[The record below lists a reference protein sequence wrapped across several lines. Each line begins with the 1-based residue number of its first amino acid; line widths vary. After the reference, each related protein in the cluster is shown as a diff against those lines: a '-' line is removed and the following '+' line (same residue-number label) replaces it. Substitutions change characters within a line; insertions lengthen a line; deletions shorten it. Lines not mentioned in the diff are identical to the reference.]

1 MTSKES
7 TSFSINQQK
16 ALEAL
21 KEVDFDWTVHLRKIW
36 QPPDFDVPELNQD
49 VREQLFSR
57 LEKLIQSPQ
66 METPLGIPVL
76 GNGGSGKTHLLR
88 VLRKHC
94 FEKGVGFVLVDMTDV
109 KDFWETVIQGYLT
122 SLLQEEPDGT
132 SQLQKIL
139 DLVFLRALSTPK
151 QAKEI
156 ASFSHESLLDVI
168 RQTLQWLFTQ
178 DRKHTIKYQDCV
190 RAAILA
196 NSNDFSLASIGTS
209 WIQGLGVESE
219 VARQFGFTNAS
230 LNPSQVV
237 AGLSWLMSLR
247 GPTVVALDQLD
258 PIVVQSH
265 TSPSPS
271 SSLQELSPET
281 EREASQNIIH
291 NIAGG
296 LIGLRDCLS
305 RSLVIISCLDQ
316 SWEILTKTAVT
327 TFTGRFEPPLTLT
340 HLLSASFAEAVVVP
354 RLQAAYHKVGF
365 IPPYPSYPFKPE
377 FFQFFQEKVNPRQL
391 LQECHEHREQCL
403 RRGIVIELGV
413 PSSAPITPSPP
424 PLKELDRIFEEA
436 KQKVDISPYLQE
448 NENEIWKE
456 PLASLCNFLVWQE
469 KLPASIGRQVETDFP
484 GSRSFSPLH
493 SRLRLIFYEANERE
507 RHLCFTAIQ
516 STNPRSFQTRL
527 VAARTAAGID
537 AALRF
542 RKLVVVRTTSLPGG
556 ERTQKLWQK
565 FLEEG
570 GIHWRPSEREI
581 RVLLA
586 LEQLQSRPGFTD
598 WLAERQPLTHLANA
612 ELDSGLAKIL
622 AWLREGIPA
631 NWATRAEPEEKGVS
645 SPPRAG
651 NGKAPEAKQDLQP
664 PRPSPGLFVGRR
676 WIANREG
683 EPVFLPIEE
692 LVRHTVILAGSG
704 SGKTVLLRRMVEEA
718 ALQGIPS
725 IVIDAAND
733 LARLGDPWPAA
744 PEGWTEED
752 QAKAE
757 RYFAQTEVVVWTPGL
772 AAGNP
777 LTLAPLPDF
786 AALAGDP
793 EELEQ
798 AVDMA
803 WGALQEIVAPG
814 KTVSDELK
822 RGVLKAALKYFATH
836 QPGSLADFAEFLADL
851 PPEAGAGIS
860 KAPQL
865 ALQMANLL
873 KAAMVNNKLL
883 HQQGMALDPAI
894 LLGLGSDYGKTR
906 VSVVNLV
913 GLPTLGEQ
921 QQFLNQLA
929 MALFTWIKKNPAP
942 PEAPVRGLLVI
953 DEAKDFVPSQGTTPC
968 KQSLLR
974 LAAQARKY
982 GLGLIFATQAPKS
995 IDHNVIANCSTQF
1008 FGRVTSPAAIEVV
1021 REQIAQRGGSGE
1033 DVAVLKVGQFYLS
1046 SQQLHPPCKIQTPW
1060 CLSFHA
1066 PTPLSEAEVIQRS
1079 QAVKL

>member
-1 MTSKES
+1 M
-7 TSFSINQQK
+7 
-16 ALEAL
+16 
-21 KEVDFDWTVHLRKIW
+21 
-36 QPPDFDVPELNQD
+36 
-49 VREQLFSR
+49 
-57 LEKLIQSPQ
+57 
-66 METPLGIPVL
+66 
-76 GNGGSGKTHLLR
+76 
-88 VLRKHC
+88 
-94 FEKGVGFVLVDMTDV
+94 
-109 KDFWETVIQGYLT
+109 
-122 SLLQEEPDGT
+122 
-132 SQLQKIL
+132 
-139 DLVFLRALSTPK
+139 
-151 QAKEI
+151 
-156 ASFSHESLLDVI
+156 
-168 RQTLQWLFTQ
+168 
-178 DRKHTIKYQDCV
+178 
-190 RAAILA
+190 
-196 NSNDFSLASIGTS
+196 
-209 WIQGLGVESE
+209 
-219 VARQFGFTNAS
+219 
-230 LNPSQVV
+230 
-237 AGLSWLMSLR
+237 
-247 GPTVVALDQLD
+247 
-258 PIVVQSH
+258 
-265 TSPSPS
+265 
-271 SSLQELSPET
+271 
-281 EREASQNIIH
+281 
-291 NIAGG
+291 
-296 LIGLRDCLS
+296 
-305 RSLVIISCLDQ
+305 
-316 SWEILTKTAVT
+316 
-327 TFTGRFEPPLTLT
+327 
-340 HLLSASFAEAVVVP
+340 
-354 RLQAAYHKVGF
+354 
-365 IPPYPSYPFKPE
+365 
-377 FFQFFQEKVNPRQL
+377 
-391 LQECHEHREQCL
+391 
-403 RRGIVIELGV
+403 
-413 PSSAPITPSPP
+413 
-424 PLKELDRIFEEA
+424 
-436 KQKVDISPYLQE
+436 
-448 NENEIWKE
+448 
-456 PLASLCNFLVWQE
+456 
-469 KLPASIGRQVETDFP
+469 
-484 GSRSFSPLH
+484 
-493 SRLRLIFYEANERE
+493 
-507 RHLCFTAIQ
+507 
-516 STNPRSFQTRL
+516 
-527 VAARTAAGID
+527 
-537 AALRF
+537 
-542 RKLVVVRTTSLPGG
+542 RTTSLPGG

-586 LEQLQSRPGFTD
+586 LEQLRSRPGFTD
-598 WLAERQPLTHLANA
+598 WLAERQPLAQLAAA
-612 ELDSGLAKIL
+612 EPDSGLAKLL

-631 NWATRAEPEEKGVS
+631 QETPKVEPAKKGDFSLSRVE
-645 SPPRAG
+645 
-651 NGKAPEAKQDLQP
+651 NGKAPQAKQDLHLT
-664 PRPSPGLFVGRR
+664 GLLVGRR
-676 WIANREG
+676 WVANREG
-683 EPVFLPIEE
+683 DPVFLPVPE

-704 SGKTVLLRRMVEEA
+704 SGKTVLLRRIVEEA

-752 QAKAE
+752 RAKAE

-883 HQQGMALDPAI
+883 SQSGTALDPAI

-995 IDHNVIANCSTQF
+995 IDHNIIANCSTQF

>member
-1 MTSKES
+1 
-7 TSFSINQQK
+7 
-16 ALEAL
+16 
-21 KEVDFDWTVHLRKIW
+21 
-36 QPPDFDVPELNQD
+36 
-49 VREQLFSR
+49 
-57 LEKLIQSPQ
+57 
-66 METPLGIPVL
+66 
-76 GNGGSGKTHLLR
+76 
-88 VLRKHC
+88 
-94 FEKGVGFVLVDMTDV
+94 
-109 KDFWETVIQGYLT
+109 
-122 SLLQEEPDGT
+122 
-132 SQLQKIL
+132 
-139 DLVFLRALSTPK
+139 
-151 QAKEI
+151 
-156 ASFSHESLLDVI
+156 
-168 RQTLQWLFTQ
+168 
-178 DRKHTIKYQDCV
+178 
-190 RAAILA
+190 
-196 NSNDFSLASIGTS
+196 
-209 WIQGLGVESE
+209 
-219 VARQFGFTNAS
+219 
-230 LNPSQVV
+230 
-237 AGLSWLMSLR
+237 
-247 GPTVVALDQLD
+247 
-258 PIVVQSH
+258 
-265 TSPSPS
+265 
-271 SSLQELSPET
+271 
-281 EREASQNIIH
+281 
-291 NIAGG
+291 
-296 LIGLRDCLS
+296 
-305 RSLVIISCLDQ
+305 
-316 SWEILTKTAVT
+316 
-327 TFTGRFEPPLTLT
+327 
-340 HLLSASFAEAVVVP
+340 
-354 RLQAAYHKVGF
+354 
-365 IPPYPSYPFKPE
+365 
-377 FFQFFQEKVNPRQL
+377 
-391 LQECHEHREQCL
+391 
-403 RRGIVIELGV
+403 
-413 PSSAPITPSPP
+413 
-424 PLKELDRIFEEA
+424 
-436 KQKVDISPYLQE
+436 
-448 NENEIWKE
+448 
-456 PLASLCNFLVWQE
+456 
-469 KLPASIGRQVETDFP
+469 
-484 GSRSFSPLH
+484 
-493 SRLRLIFYEANERE
+493 
-507 RHLCFTAIQ
+507 
-516 STNPRSFQTRL
+516 
-527 VAARTAAGID
+527 
-537 AALRF
+537 
-542 RKLVVVRTTSLPGG
+542 
-556 ERTQKLWQK
+556 
-565 FLEEG
+565 
-570 GIHWRPSEREI
+570 
-581 RVLLA
+581 
-586 LEQLQSRPGFTD
+586 
-598 WLAERQPLTHLANA
+598 
-612 ELDSGLAKIL
+612 
-622 AWLREGIPA
+622 
-631 NWATRAEPEEKGVS
+631 
-645 SPPRAG
+645 
-651 NGKAPEAKQDLQP
+651 
-664 PRPSPGLFVGRR
+664 LFVGRR

-744 PEGWTEED
+744 PQGWTEED

-995 IDHNVIANCSTQF
+995 IDHNIVANCSTQF

-1033 DVAVLKVGQFYLS
+1033 DVALLKVGQFYLS

>member
-49 VREQLFSR
+49 VREKLFSR

-88 VLRKHC
+88 VLRQRC

-196 NSNDFSLASIGTS
+196 NSNDFSLASIGNS

-258 PIVVQSH
+258 PIVVQSQ

-305 RSLVIISCLDQ
+305 RSLVIISCLNQ
-316 SWEILTKTAVT
+316 SWEILTKTAVG
-327 TFTGRFEPPLTLT
+327 TFTGRFEQHLTLT
-340 HLLSASFAEAVVVP
+340 TLPSASVAEAVVVP

-377 FFQFFQEKVNPRQL
+377 FFQQSIYPRQL
-391 LQECHEHREQCL
+391 LQKCHEHREQCL
-403 RRGIVIELGV
+403 QKGIVIELGV

-436 KQKVDISPYLQE
+436 KQKVDISSYLQE
-448 NENEIWKE
+448 NESEIWKE

-469 KLPASIGRQVETDFP
+469 KLPASIGSQVETDFP
-484 GSRSFSPLH
+484 GSRGFSPLH

-507 RHLCFTAIQ
+507 RHFCFTAIQ

-586 LEQLQSRPGFTD
+586 LEQLRSRPGFTD
-598 WLAERQPLTHLANA
+598 WLAERQPLAQLAAA
-612 ELDSGLAKIL
+612 EPDSGLAKLL
-622 AWLREGIPA
+622 AWLKEGIPA
-631 NWATRAEPEEKGVS
+631 QETPKVEPAKKGDFSLSRVE
-645 SPPRAG
+645 
-651 NGKAPEAKQDLQP
+651 NGKAPQAKQDLHLT
-664 PRPSPGLFVGRR
+664 GLLVGRR
-676 WIANREG
+676 WVANREG
-683 EPVFLPIEE
+683 DPVFLPVPE

-744 PEGWTEED
+744 PEDWTEED

-793 EELEQ
+793 EELDQ

-995 IDHNVIANCSTQF
+995 IDHNIVANCSTQF

-1066 PTPLSEAEVIQRS
+1066 PTPLNEAEVIQRS

>member
-1 MTSKES
+1 
-7 TSFSINQQK
+7 
-16 ALEAL
+16 
-21 KEVDFDWTVHLRKIW
+21 
-36 QPPDFDVPELNQD
+36 
-49 VREQLFSR
+49 
-57 LEKLIQSPQ
+57 
-66 METPLGIPVL
+66 VL

-88 VLRKHC
+88 VLRQHC

-316 SWEILTKTAVT
+316 SWEILTKTAVA

-340 HLLSASFAEAVVVP
+340 HLLSASVAEAVVVP

-365 IPPYPSYPFKPE
+365 TPPYPSYPFKPE
-377 FFQFFQEKVNPRQL
+377 FFQSFPERNNPRQL
-391 LQECHEHREQCL
+391 LQKCHEHREQCL
-403 RRGIVIELGV
+403 REGRVTELDV

-448 NENEIWKE
+448 NESEIWKE

-469 KLPASIGRQVETDFP
+469 KLPASIGSQVETDFP
-484 GSRSFSPLH
+484 GSRGFSPLH

-586 LEQLQSRPGFTD
+586 LEQLQSRPGFRD
-598 WLAERQPLTHLANA
+598 WLAERQTSYP
-612 ELDSGLAKIL
+612 
-622 AWLREGIPA
+622 
-631 NWATRAEPEEKGVS
+631 
-645 SPPRAG
+645 
-651 NGKAPEAKQDLQP
+651 
-664 PRPSPGLFVGRR
+664 
-676 WIANREG
+676 
-683 EPVFLPIEE
+683 
-692 LVRHTVILAGSG
+692 
-704 SGKTVLLRRMVEEA
+704 
-718 ALQGIPS
+718 
-725 IVIDAAND
+725 
-733 LARLGDPWPAA
+733 
-744 PEGWTEED
+744 
-752 QAKAE
+752 
-757 RYFAQTEVVVWTPGL
+757 
-772 AAGNP
+772 
-777 LTLAPLPDF
+777 
-786 AALAGDP
+786 
-793 EELEQ
+793 
-798 AVDMA
+798 
-803 WGALQEIVAPG
+803 PG
-814 KTVSDELK
+814 K
-822 RGVLKAALKYFATH
+822 
-836 QPGSLADFAEFLADL
+836 
-851 PPEAGAGIS
+851 
-860 KAPQL
+860 
-865 ALQMANLL
+865 
-873 KAAMVNNKLL
+873 
-883 HQQGMALDPAI
+883 
-894 LLGLGSDYGKTR
+894 
-906 VSVVNLV
+906 
-913 GLPTLGEQ
+913 
-921 QQFLNQLA
+921 
-929 MALFTWIKKNPAP
+929 
-942 PEAPVRGLLVI
+942 
-953 DEAKDFVPSQGTTPC
+953 C
-968 KQSLLR
+968 
-974 LAAQARKY
+974 
-982 GLGLIFATQAPKS
+982 
-995 IDHNVIANCSTQF
+995 
-1008 FGRVTSPAAIEVV
+1008 
-1021 REQIAQRGGSGE
+1021 
-1033 DVAVLKVGQFYLS
+1033 
-1046 SQQLHPPCKIQTPW
+1046 
-1060 CLSFHA
+1060 
-1066 PTPLSEAEVIQRS
+1066 
-1079 QAVKL
+1079 

>member
-16 ALEAL
+16 ALEAF

-36 QPPDFDVPELNQD
+36 QPPDFDVPELNRD

-66 METPLGIPVL
+66 METPFGIPVL

-88 VLRKHC
+88 VLRQHC

-305 RSLVIISCLDQ
+305 RSLVIISCLNQ
-316 SWEILTKTAVT
+316 SWEILTKTAVE
-327 TFTGRFEPPLTLT
+327 TFKGRFEQPLTLT
-340 HLLSASFAEAVVVP
+340 ALLSASVAEAVVVP

-377 FFQFFQEKVNPRQL
+377 FFQQNINPRQL
-391 LQECHEHREQCL
+391 LQKCHEHREQCL
-403 RRGIVIELGV
+403 REGRVTELGV
-413 PSSAPITPSPP
+413 PSSAPITPSLP
-424 PLKELDRIFEEA
+424 PLKELDRIFEEV

-448 NENEIWKE
+448 NESEIWKE

-469 KLPASIGRQVETDFP
+469 KLPASIGSQVETDFP
-484 GSRSFSPLH
+484 GSRGFSPLH

-542 RKLVVVRTTSLPGG
+542 RKLVVVRTTSLLGG

-586 LEQLQSRPGFTD
+586 LEQLRSRPGFTD
-598 WLAERQPLTHLANA
+598 WLAERQPLAQLAAA
-612 ELDSGLAKIL
+612 EPDSGLAKLL
-622 AWLREGIPA
+622 AWLKEGIPA
-631 NWATRAEPEEKGVS
+631 QETPKVEPAKKGDFSLSRVE
-645 SPPRAG
+645 
-651 NGKAPEAKQDLQP
+651 NGKAPQAKQDLHLT
-664 PRPSPGLFVGRR
+664 GLLVGRR
-676 WIANREG
+676 WVANREG
-683 EPVFLPIEE
+683 DPVFLPVPE

-752 QAKAE
+752 QAEAE

-1008 FGRVTSPAAIEVV
+1008 FWPSHVS
-1021 REQIAQRGGSGE
+1021 GS
-1033 DVAVLKVGQFYLS
+1033 
-1046 SQQLHPPCKIQTPW
+1046 H
-1060 CLSFHA
+1060 
-1066 PTPLSEAEVIQRS
+1066 
-1079 QAVKL
+1079 

>member
-1 MTSKES
+1 MRS
-7 TSFSINQQK
+7 TETVISLPEQQK
-16 ALEAL
+16 DLEAL
-21 KEVDFDWTVHLRKIW
+21 KEVDFDWTVHLKKIW
-36 QPPDFDVPELNQD
+36 QVPEFDVPDLNREA
-49 VREQLFSR
+49 REQLFER
-57 LEKLIQSPQ
+57 LEKLIQSPKNGS
-66 METPLGIPVL
+66 PLGIPVL
-76 GNGGSGKTHLLR
+76 GSGGTGKTHLLR
-88 VLRKHC
+88 VLRQRC

-109 KDFWETVIQGYLT
+109 KDFWKTLVQGYLT
-122 SLLQEEPDGT
+122 SLMQEEPDGR
-132 SQLQKIL
+132 SQLEKVL
-139 DLVFLRALSTPK
+139 DQIFLKALASPRRAE
-151 QAKEI
+151 EI
-156 ASFSHESLLDVI
+156 GRLPPNLLFRVVN
-168 RQTLQWLFTQ
+168 RVLQWLSTQ
-178 DRKHTIKYQDCV
+178 DKSNTLKYRDCV
-190 RAAILA
+190 RAMILA
-196 NSNDFSLASIGTS
+196 NSANFAIAAAGIS
-209 WIQGLGVESE
+209 WIEGLGVDPEMKEQLGFDSPGLAPSE
-219 VARQFGFTNAS
+219 T
-230 LNPSQVV
+230 V

-258 PIVVQSH
+258 PIIAQSH
-265 TSPSPS
+265 TASGEPGA
-271 SSLQELSPET
+271 
-281 EREASQNIIH
+281 EAKAVGDIVHSIG
-291 NIAGG
+291 GG
-296 LIGLRDCLS
+296 LIALRDYLS
-305 RSLVIISCLDQ
+305 QSLVVVSCLEE
-316 SWEILTKTAVT
+316 SWEILKKTVVF
-327 TFTGRFEPPLTLT
+327 TFSDRFESPLILT
-340 HLLSASFAEAVVVP
+340 FLPSAATAEAVVVS
-354 RLQAAYHKVGF
+354 RLGKAYPKVNF
-365 IPPYPSYPFKPE
+365 TPPYPSYPFKPE
-377 FFQFFQEKVNPRQL
+377 FFEINQFLSPREL
-391 LQECHEHREQCL
+391 LRKCDEHKKICL
-403 RRGIVIELGV
+403 ELGTVIE
-413 PSSAPITPSPP
+413 APIPSPP
-424 PLKELDRIFEEA
+424 LPRRRPRELDCEFEKF
-436 KQKVDISPYLQE
+436 KQDVDISPYLQE
-448 NENEIWKE
+448 DRDSPWKK
-456 PLASLCNFLVWQE
+456 LLTSVCHFLVWQE
-469 KLPASIGRQVETDFP
+469 RLPASIGTQVETDFP
-484 GSRSFSPLH
+484 GGKSFSPLH
-493 SRLRLIFYEANERE
+493 SRLRLIFHEANERE
-507 RHLCFTAIQ
+507 KHLCLRAIQ
-516 STNPRSFQTRL
+516 SGHHKAFQARL
-527 VAARTAAGID
+527 VAAETEAGID
-537 AALRF
+537 PALRF
-542 RKLVVVRTTSLPGG
+542 RKLVVVRTIPRPRGPVS
-556 ERTQKLWQK
+556 QSLWQS
-565 FLEEG
+565 FLKKG
-570 GIHWRPSEREI
+570 GIHWQPSKEEI

-586 LEQLQSRPGFTD
+586 LEQLKSRRDFRD
-598 WLAERQPLTHLANA
+598 WLAERQPLTQLANA
-612 ELDSGLAKIL
+612 EPDSALAKIL

-631 NWATRAEPEEKGVS
+631 DWATRAEPEEKGVS

-1079 QAVKL
+1079 QGSQS

>member
-1 MTSKES
+1 M
-7 TSFSINQQK
+7 
-16 ALEAL
+16 
-21 KEVDFDWTVHLRKIW
+21 
-36 QPPDFDVPELNQD
+36 
-49 VREQLFSR
+49 
-57 LEKLIQSPQ
+57 
-66 METPLGIPVL
+66 
-76 GNGGSGKTHLLR
+76 
-88 VLRKHC
+88 
-94 FEKGVGFVLVDMTDV
+94 
-109 KDFWETVIQGYLT
+109 
-122 SLLQEEPDGT
+122 
-132 SQLQKIL
+132 
-139 DLVFLRALSTPK
+139 
-151 QAKEI
+151 
-156 ASFSHESLLDVI
+156 
-168 RQTLQWLFTQ
+168 
-178 DRKHTIKYQDCV
+178 
-190 RAAILA
+190 
-196 NSNDFSLASIGTS
+196 
-209 WIQGLGVESE
+209 
-219 VARQFGFTNAS
+219 
-230 LNPSQVV
+230 
-237 AGLSWLMSLR
+237 
-247 GPTVVALDQLD
+247 
-258 PIVVQSH
+258 
-265 TSPSPS
+265 
-271 SSLQELSPET
+271 
-281 EREASQNIIH
+281 
-291 NIAGG
+291 
-296 LIGLRDCLS
+296 
-305 RSLVIISCLDQ
+305 
-316 SWEILTKTAVT
+316 
-327 TFTGRFEPPLTLT
+327 
-340 HLLSASFAEAVVVP
+340 
-354 RLQAAYHKVGF
+354 
-365 IPPYPSYPFKPE
+365 
-377 FFQFFQEKVNPRQL
+377 
-391 LQECHEHREQCL
+391 
-403 RRGIVIELGV
+403 
-413 PSSAPITPSPP
+413 
-424 PLKELDRIFEEA
+424 
-436 KQKVDISPYLQE
+436 
-448 NENEIWKE
+448 
-456 PLASLCNFLVWQE
+456 
-469 KLPASIGRQVETDFP
+469 
-484 GSRSFSPLH
+484 
-493 SRLRLIFYEANERE
+493 
-507 RHLCFTAIQ
+507 
-516 STNPRSFQTRL
+516 
-527 VAARTAAGID
+527 
-537 AALRF
+537 
-542 RKLVVVRTTSLPGG
+542 RTTSLPGG

-570 GIHWRPSEREI
+570 GIHWRPSEEEI

-598 WLAERQPLTHLANA
+598 WLAERQPLAQLAAA
-612 ELDSGLAKIL
+612 EPDSGLAKLL
-622 AWLREGIPA
+622 AWLKEGIPA
-631 NWATRAEPEEKGVS
+631 QETPKVEPAKKGDFSLSRVE
-645 SPPRAG
+645 
-651 NGKAPEAKQDLQP
+651 NGKAPQAKQDLHLT
-664 PRPSPGLFVGRR
+664 GLLVGRR
-676 WIANREG
+676 WVANREG
-683 EPVFLPIEE
+683 DPVFLPVPE

-793 EELEQ
+793 EELDQ

-1079 QAVKL
+1079 QGSQS